1 MKAILIGLVL
11 TLATA
16 SSATAM
22 STFTDQWMSGTK
34 LYATASTDSEDVDE
48 VASAD
53 IQISGPSGST
63 SVASLCEWYYA
74 SVTKSLA
81 LTTAGTHH
89 ASSNHWTQSV
99 ANIFLSEDIPVA
111 TRTAYWGPPVMVQ
124 GDKCFYS
131 GLACN
136 PGTTA
141 TCTGG
146 YGVTG
151 ITFVPNCP
159 QYVKAQWL
167 VVFGSCWHPAY
178 TTAATGPGNCT

>member
-1 MKAILIGLVL
+1 LIGLVL

-99 ANIFLSEDIPVA
+99 ANIYVSLAIGVSLKD
-111 TRTAYWGPPVMVQ
+111 AYWGPPVTTQ
-124 GDKCFYS
+124 GTKCYWGS
-131 GLACN
+131 LACKS
-136 PGTTA
+136 GTTA
-141 TCTGG
+141 TCTTG
-146 YGVTG
+146 YGLP
-151 ITFVPNCP
+151 IAPNCP
-159 QYVKAQWL
+159 SYIHARWL
-167 VVFGSCWHPAY
+167 YVFGTCWPPAV
-178 TTAATGPGNCT
+178 TTSANGEGNCN